1 MPVTMPD
8 VSIMIQVQ
16 HCVPVLPMSDYFEEK
31 KVTSSSNVS
40 FVQGELYNQ
49 VFHLLMSMADE
60 VQCGTA
66 LAEGWTT

>member
-1 MPVTMPD
+1 MF
-8 VSIMIQVQ
+8 Q
-16 HCVPVLPMSDYFEEK
+16 FELTNFTNVRLFREKKK

-49 VFHLLMSMADE
+49 VFHLLMSMPDE

>member
-1 MPVTMPD
+1 MMLALWYQFG
-8 VSIMIQVQ
+8 MMLQ
-16 HCVPVLPMSDYFEEK
+16 FELTNFTNVRLFQGEK
-31 KVTSSSNVS
+31 KKTSSSNVS

-66 LAEGWTT
+66 LAEGWAA

>member
-1 MPVTMPD
+1 M
-8 VSIMIQVQ
+8 
-16 HCVPVLPMSDYFEEK
+16 
-31 KVTSSSNVS
+31 TSSSNVS